1 MKIKY
6 WVEGLLKDINNIG
19 RNVIFI
25 FGFILL
31 FRLVYVVVRD
41 GLMFFL
47 LVMIYVKRFI
57 FLLFLFFIVSGNS
70 IIFCCEMILYF
81 SSYFID

>member
-57 FLLFLFFIVSGNS
+57 FLLFLFFIVSGNN